1 MTYSLTSQPYLLP
14 TPAGA
19 YNATSVPAETRLQR
33 CITTLLGYAETPLAT
48 EDDIVRWT
56 NIDNA
61 QEALEFIWRM
71 QQMGWLQALEQ
82 PRHAPQG
89 DIEEIFARLIPT
101 LTRGGKALI
110 SDMQGFYLC
119 SQGFSHEVAEEL
131 SALSADLASLHMRRS
146 GSLNRNLGLGGSSWG
161 LIDSAGQSKLGFWPI
176 FAGDQRFVLVIA
188 GTPTFNRQEL
198 VDLIWV
204 LYQRY
209 NLPNRLSK

>member
-1 MTYSLTSQPYLLP
+1 MSYSLNSELYLLP

-19 YNATSVPAETRLQR
+19 FNAVAGPSENRLAR
-33 CITTLLGYAETPLAT
+33 FLVELLRNAAQSKASDQNLQKWSGL
-48 EDDIVRWT
+48 
-56 NIDNA
+56 DNCDEA
-61 QEALEFIWRM
+61 REFLWRTQEL
-71 QQMGWLQALEQ
+71 GWVQALPE
-82 PRHAPQG
+82 APSFSDAPLERLSPELLPHLGMERKVLLADTQG
-89 DIEEIFARLIPT
+89 CYLY
-101 LTRGGKALI
+101 
-110 SDMQGFYLC
+110 SHGFP
-119 SQGFSHEVAEEL
+119 HEVAEEL

-176 FAGDQRFVLVIA
+176 FAGEQRFVLVIA